1 MAVLV
6 TRPSPDNDRTAS
18 ALRARGFEVLLA
30 PMLRFEPVPLRADLG
45 RDPDHRLGQD
55 SSHEIGALLVTSANA
70 LRAVAPPLNNPDS
83 DKSRLKQLPLFVV
96 GAQTAAVARE
106 LGFAKVMSADGDAAA
121 LRELIADGVKK
132 RIFRKRDTLLYLAG
146 EDISRDLAGELAER
160 GFHVMTQTVYR
171 MAQVT
176 TLPPEVCDAFAAHGV
191 QAVLH
196 YSRRSAAAFVAAARS
211 GGVEIS
217 ALAVPQCCMSG
228 SVAEVLREAG
238 AVQVSVAARPDE
250 NELLEGL
257 AKWI

>member
-6 TRPSPDNDRTAS
+6 TRPSPDSDRTAE

-30 PMLRFEPVPLRADLG
+30 PMLRFEPVPLPADFGHEAGEEADGETDRA
-45 RDPDHRLGQD
+45 
-55 SSHEIGALLVTSANA
+55 IGALIVTSANA
-70 LRAVAPPLNNPDS
+70 LRAATPQLEGSN
-83 DKSRLKQLPLFVV
+83 LKRLPLLVV

-106 LGFAKVMSADGDAAA
+106 AGFTKVVSADGDAAD
-121 LRELIADGVKK
+121 LRELVANGVKK

-146 EDISRDLAGELAER
+146 EDISRDLAGELAAR
-160 GFHVMTQTVYR
+160 GLHVVTQTVYR

-176 TLPPEVCDAFAAHGV
+176 ALPPEVCEAFAAHGIE
-191 QAVLH
+191 AVLH

-228 SVAEVLREAG
+228 AVADVLREAG
-238 AVQVSVAARPDE
+238 AAQVSVAARPDE

-257 AKWI
+257 ARALRS

>member
-30 PMLRFEPVPLRADLG
+30 PMLRFEPVPLPAELG
-45 RDPDHRLGQD
+45 RDPDHHHDQD
-55 SSHEIGALLVTSANA
+55 AGHEIGALIVTSANA
-70 LRAVAPPLNNPDS
+70 LRAVAQQLKSPDS
-83 DKSRLKQLPLFVV
+83 GNALLKRLPLFVV

-160 GFHVMTQTVYR
+160 GFHVMTRTVYR

-176 TLPPEVCDAFAAHGV
+176 TFPPEVCDAFAAHGV

-250 NELLEGL
+250 SELLEGL